1 MPQTLL
7 LRTALALSGYALVS
21 VIARTLVGTAEWQQ
35 AALRLAAWA
44 MVWMVGPGGWSGD
57 SAGRYSRST
66 AASRGLG
73 WTTDQLPAAQ
83 AVGL

>member
-44 MVWMVGPGGWSGD
+44 IAWM
-57 SAGRYSRST
+57 AGTRWLVRRQRR
-66 AASRGLG
+66 AI
-73 WTTDQLPAAQ
+73 QQ
-83 AVGL
+83 AYRCIARFGADD